1 MTGDRRPDKRPAGE
15 RSGQLQEILAA
26 FGALWA
32 ITAVGWLVGRF
43 GVLGAGASTVLARL
57 VFFVATPALLVATL
71 VTTPIGGVFTVAFLP
86 FLAATVAVAATTAAL
101 ARWRWRLD
109 RGDGTVATLCASYA
123 NAGYLGIPVAAYV
136 LGDVAYAVPVVL
148 FQVLLYSP
156 VALALLDARPGWR
169 GLLALPLRTPII
181 GACLLGL
188 AVAASGWSPPVA
200 LLRPFELTGA
210 AAVPLALL
218 SLGLSLSGVHPFG
231 NGPDARIRYP
241 VVAAKVIV
249 APALAY
255 LLGLLMGLS
264 GTLLLAAVV
273 MAGLPTAQNVFVYAT
288 RFDRATGLARD
299 AVVVSTLIGA
309 PTLTLAALLLG

>member
-1 MTGDRRPDKRPAGE
+1 M
-15 RSGQLQEILAA
+15 
-26 FGALWA
+26 
-32 ITAVGWLVGRF
+32 GRA
-43 GVLGAGASTVLARL
+43 GVLGAAAATVLARL
-57 VFFVATPALLVATL
+57 VFFVATPALLIATL
-71 VTTPIGGVFTVAFLP
+71 VTTPISGVFTAAFLP
-86 FLAATVAVAATTAAL
+86 FLASTLIVASATAAL

-109 RGDGTVATLCASYA
+109 RGEGTVATLCASYA

-136 LGDVAYAVPVVL
+136 LGDIAYAVPVVL

-188 AVAASGWSPPVA
+188 AVAASGWTPPVA
-200 LLRPFELTGA
+200 LLRPFALTGA

-218 SLGLSLSGVHPFG
+218 SLGLSLSGVQPFRD
-231 NGPDARIRYP
+231 GPDARIRYP

-249 APALAY
+249 TPALAY
-255 LLGLLMGLS
+255 PLGLLLGLS
-264 GTLLLAAVV
+264 GPPLLAAVV

-299 AVVVSTLIGA
+299 AVIMSTLLA
-309 PTLTLAALLLG
+309 AATLTAAALLLG

>member
-1 MTGDRRPDKRPAGE
+1 M
-15 RSGQLQEILAA
+15 
-26 FGALWA
+26 
-32 ITAVGWLVGRF
+32 GRA
-43 GVLGAGASTVLARL
+43 GVLGAAAATVLARL
-57 VFFVATPALLVATL
+57 VFFVATPALLIATL
-71 VTTPIGGVFTVAFLP
+71 VTTPISGVFTAAFLP
-86 FLAATVAVAATTAAL
+86 FLASTLIVASATAAL

-109 RGDGTVATLCASYA
+109 RGEGTVATLCASYA

-136 LGDVAYAVPVVL
+136 LGDIAYAVPVVL

-188 AVAASGWSPPVA
+188 AVAASGWTPPVA
-200 LLRPFELTGA
+200 LLRPFALTGA

-218 SLGLSLSGVHPFG
+218 SLGLSLSGVRPFRD
-231 NGPDARIRYP
+231 GPDARIRYP

-249 APALAY
+249 TPALAY
-255 LLGLLMGLS
+255 PLGLLLGLS
-264 GTLLLAAVV
+264 GPPLLAAVV

-299 AVVVSTLIGA
+299 AVIMSTLLA
-309 PTLTLAALLLG
+309 AATLTAAALLLG